1 MNRIDK
7 FEKMLSDIQAKY
19 ENVLEKMKKM
29 KAEGKNK
36 TVTYRQLMAEKMT
49 LKNILITY
57 KTYGIIDEIS
67 EQAEN

>member
-1 MNRIDK
+1 MDRIDK

-36 TVTYRQLMAEKMT
+36 TVTYRQLMTEKMT

-57 KTYGIIDEIS
+57 KTYGIIDEIA
-67 EQAEN
+67 EEAEN

>member
-1 MNRIDK
+1 MDRIDK

-57 KTYGIIDEIS
+57 KTYEIIDEIA
-67 EQAEN
+67 EEAEN